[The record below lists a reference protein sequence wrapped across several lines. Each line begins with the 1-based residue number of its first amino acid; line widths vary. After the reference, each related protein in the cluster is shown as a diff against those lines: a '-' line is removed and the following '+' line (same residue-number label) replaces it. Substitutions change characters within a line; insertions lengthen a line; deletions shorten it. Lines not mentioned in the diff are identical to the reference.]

1 MKVNTEFYMSLFSSS
16 CGCGFK
22 NGYQTKQGGFMKS
35 KILLTI
41 GSLSVAAWLSAG
53 AALAQSP
60 GTTPRDTIGP
70 DASGPSKSGA
80 PSERTGESTG
90 MGKSRAGSS
99 DAAATNGNTGNIK
112 EVQEALKDKGHDP
125 GPVDGIMGART
136 KEALKSFQT
145 ASNLQP
151 SGTLNAETAQKLGVE
166 AGSSTSS
173 GPRGSSRS
181 SDAPSGA
188 DQPNQAP
195 SKYK

>member
-1 MKVNTEFYMSLFSSS
+1 
-16 CGCGFK
+16 
-22 NGYQTKQGGFMKS
+22 MKS
-35 KILLTI
+35 KIWPTI
-41 GSLSVAAWLSAG
+41 GSLSVAAWVSAG

-60 GTTPRDTIGP
+60 GTTQRDTIAP
-70 DASGPSKSGA
+70 DTSGPGASKSGS

-99 DAAATNGNTGNIK
+99 DTAATSGNTGNIK

-151 SGTLNAETAQKLGVE
+151 TGTLNAETAQQLGVE
-166 AGSSTSS
+166 AGSSSSS
-173 GPRGSSRS
+173 GSRGSSRS
-181 SDAPSGA
+181 SDAPSGP

>member
-1 MKVNTEFYMSLFSSS
+1 MSSQVIL
-16 CGCGFK
+16 
-22 NGYQTKQGGFMKS
+22 NGHQINKGGLMKS

-41 GSLSVAAWLSAG
+41 GSLSVAAWVNAG

-60 GTTPRDTIGP
+60 GTTQRDTIAP
-70 DASGPSKSGA
+70 DASGPGASKSGSQ
-80 PSERTGESTG
+80 SERTGESTG

-99 DAAATNGNTGNIK
+99 DASTHGDTGNIK
-112 EVQEALKDKGHDP
+112 GVQEALKDKGHDP

-151 SGTLNAETAQKLGVE
+151 TGTLNAETAQKLGVE
-166 AGSSTSS
+166 AGSLSS
-173 GPRGSSRS
+173 GGFRGSSRS
-181 SDAPSGA
+181 SDAPSGS

-195 SKYK
+195 SKNK